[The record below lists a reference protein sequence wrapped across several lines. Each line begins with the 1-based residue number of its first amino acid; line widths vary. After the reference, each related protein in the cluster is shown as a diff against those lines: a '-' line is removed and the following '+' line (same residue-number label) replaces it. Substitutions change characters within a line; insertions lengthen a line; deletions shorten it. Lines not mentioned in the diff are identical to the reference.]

1 MSQRNLLFGL
11 VFCEVECPKRESG
24 FLGKAQQ
31 GHLVLQVFEYF
42 VAPNASG
49 SCNIELGGG
58 GGEGEDRRLGG
69 RLVYPL
75 KPFGPRYGHA
85 AMTSVRFGEAN
96 G

>member
-1 MSQRNLLFGL
+1 MSQRGLLFGL

-31 GHLVLQVFEYF
+31 GRLVLQVFEYF
-42 VAPNASG
+42 VAPNALG

-58 GGEGEDRRLGG
+58 VGGGKARRLGG
-69 RLVYPL
+69 RLAHPL
-75 KPFGPRYGHA
+75 KSFGPRYGHA
-85 AMTSVRFGEAN
+85 AMTSVRFREAN